1 MEIPIKE
8 NEDGKKA
15 GKRER
20 KRKKIQEKTKK
31 KNREKTRDQEAI
43 FVEIREETESKRLVE
58 VRKKTGGS
66 SLSLPFP
73 SPSSSP
79 PLPLL
84 FPFPFLSFR
93 DLHKVQKARLLENV
107 RTEKNVVGV
116 GNRKNMTKKKLYE
129 KILIKKKIVVN
140 LVEK

>member
-1 MEIPIKE
+1 MWKFLS
-8 NEDGKKA
+8 KKMRM
-15 GKRER
+15 GRR
-20 KRKKIQEKTKK
+20 QEKEKGRETKK

-84 FPFPFLSFR
+84 FSFPFLSFR

-129 KILIKKKIVVN
+129 KNLIKKKIVVN